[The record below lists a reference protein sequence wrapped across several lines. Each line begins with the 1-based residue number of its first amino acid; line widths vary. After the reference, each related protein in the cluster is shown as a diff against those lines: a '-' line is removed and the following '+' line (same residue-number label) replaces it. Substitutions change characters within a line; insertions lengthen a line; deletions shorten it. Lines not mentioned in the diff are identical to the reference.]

1 MACLVV
7 QRLEEFLIEAARNR
21 SPLTYQQVAQL
32 LELQPPHTIHQVT
45 TLIEKIMRHHA
56 KVDAPQLASLII
68 SRVRGGIPA
77 PGFFMLLEE
86 VGLYEGSVD
95 GEDARHFHAHE
106 MQRIFEAV

>member
-1 MACLVV
+1 MSH
-7 QRLEEFLIEAARNR
+7 LEPIWRKHGLSSCSTAGRIPDR
-21 SPLTYQQVAQL
+21 QVAQL

-86 VGLYEGSVD
+86 LGLYEGSVD